1 MSYEYLFGQF
11 RHLFQLFA
19 AYLDDF
25 PLEEFVRIATFDR
38 AGIKIHHSALLH
50 HDFLIHGFPRI
61 SSPTIFQTAFF
72 YDTAFQSGLSIV
84 DTLKKV
90 KGKTALAF
98 LRYWGCRICQYDVM
112 QFAAGYEKILE
123 ENGQLLVVLQS
134 TPENLKEQWGEELPF
149 SVICDPEKFL
159 YCLFE
164 VKPASSKE
172 TMADAKTMEKIQA
185 AEELGLHHGI
195 YEGEELQL
203 PATFVIRPDQTVT
216 YAHYGKAVG
225 DVPKIEKLAELLA
238 E

>member
-1 MSYEYLFGQF
+1 MKGV
-11 RHLFQLFA
+11 
-19 AYLDDF
+19 
-25 PLEEFVRIATFDR
+25 LEMRLQTGD
-38 AGIKIHHSALLH
+38 KI
-50 HDFLIHGFPRI
+50 PV
-61 SSPTIFQTAFF
+61 FF

-90 KGKTALAF
+90 KGKTALVF

-149 SVICDPEKFL
+149 SMICDPEKFL

-225 DVPKIEKLAELLA
+225 DVPEIEKLAELLA